1 MRESIGKIPSRFQ
14 NLQSIALGRR
24 RMLLF
29 IIGAKTRRRRRRR
42 RRERQESEVTEG
54 RIKGGDP
61 V

>member
-42 RRERQESEVTEG
+42 ERQESEVTEG
-54 RIKGGDP
+54 RIKGGDT